1 MGLLLALVMTSC
13 GPKNQ
18 RNKGKERFGVRI
30 MKWIRLSLWSFVLLI
45 TSLTPIARAQISSY
59 GVTKTGY
66 YMQKSEAAPEL
77 VGGENHYFDAFVNP
91 DGTTDIDGA
100 FVQTPSG
107 GQADLTQTPFY
118 YFQGFPSQ
126 TALDSSFRNGTYTF
140 QITTVDS
147 DFFFAQLSL
156 SGAYPSVPRLGNF
169 VAAQA
174 INAGKDFTLPWDPFA
189 GGAANDFILV
199 SIEDN
204 DAVTVFQTPDYGN
217 AGALTGQDTSVV
229 IPAGTFAPGTN
240 YNCYITFQKFV
251 ALDTSSIPGAIGVAA
266 YVRETSVPL
275 KTASS
280 GAPLNVSLSA
290 FNRQP
295 DGSFQLQITG
305 TAGAM
310 FTVEATSDF
319 NTWASLVTT
328 NPPSGSFSFTDA
340 DAAGM
345 TQRFYRAKVN

>member
-1 MGLLLALVMTSC
+1 
-13 GPKNQ
+13 
-18 RNKGKERFGVRI
+18 

-45 TSLTPIARAQISSY
+45 ASLTPIARAQISSY

-66 YMQKSEAAPEL
+66 YTQKGDAAPVL
-77 VGGENHYFDAFVNP
+77 VSGENHYFDAFVYP

-100 FVQTPSG
+100 SVQTPSG
-107 GQADLTQTPFY
+107 GQADLTQTPFF
-118 YFQGFPSQ
+118 YFQGFTSQ
-126 TALDSSFRNGTYTF
+126 SALDSTFRNGTYTF
-140 QITTVDS
+140 QITTVDL

-156 SGAYPSVPRLGNF
+156 AGAYPSVPRLSNF

-174 INAGKDFTLPWDPFA
+174 INGGNDFTLLWDPFA
-189 GGAANDFILV
+189 GGTANDFILV
-199 SIEDN
+199 SIED
-204 DAVTVFQTPDYGN
+204 DAAITVFETPDYGN

-229 IPAGTFAPGTN
+229 IPARTLAPGTN
-240 YNCYITFQKFV
+240 YYCYLTFYKFV
-251 ALDTSSIPGAIGVAA
+251 ALDTSSIPGAFGYAA
-266 YVRETSVPL
+266 YVRETSGPL

-280 GAPLNVSLSA
+280 GTPLNVNLAA

-295 DGSFQLQITG
+295 DGSFRLQITG

-319 NTWASLVTT
+319 NTWASVVTT
-328 NPPSGSFSFTDA
+328 NPPAGSFSFTDA

>member
-1 MGLLLALVMTSC
+1 
-13 GPKNQ
+13 
-18 RNKGKERFGVRI
+18 

-45 TSLTPIARAQISSY
+45 GSLTPIARAQISSY

-66 YMQKSEAAPEL
+66 YMQKSDAAPEL
-77 VGGENHYFDAFVNP
+77 DSGENHYFDAFVNP
-91 DGTTDIDGA
+91 DGTTDIDSA
-100 FVQTPSG
+100 IFQTPG
-107 GQADLTQTPFY
+107 GVQREMAPSLFY
-118 YFQGFPSQ
+118 FDGFSSQ
-126 TALDSSFRNGTYTF
+126 SALDSSFGNGTYSF

-147 DFFFAQLSL
+147 DVFFAQLSL
-156 SGAYPSVPRLGNF
+156 SGAYPTVPRLSNF
-169 VAAQA
+169 AAAQA
-174 INAGKDFTLPWDPFA
+174 INAGKDFTLLWDPFA
-189 GGAANDFILV
+189 GGTANDFILV
-199 SIEDN
+199 SIEDD
-204 DAVTVFQTPDYGN
+204 DAITVFATPDYGN

-229 IPAGTFAPGTN
+229 IPAGTLAPGTN
-240 YNCYITFQKFV
+240 YYCYLTFYKFV
-251 ALDTSSIPGAIGVAA
+251 ALDTSSIPGAFGYAA
-266 YVRETSVPL
+266 YVRETSGPL

-280 GAPLNVSLSA
+280 GAPLNVSLAA

-319 NTWASLVTT
+319 NTWASVVTT